1 MYDYLM
7 ALDAIKAL
15 IKAVDCAPNGKQ
27 DILISF
33 LVTKVRTT
41 LTAEWCHD
49 NALGDDDF
57 YFLLE
62 KVDALSAARR
72 VYLDEKGNYEVK
84 YFL

>member
-33 LVTKVRTT
+33 LITKVRST
-41 LTAEWCHD
+41 LTAEWCNE
-49 NALGDDDF
+49 NALDDDDF

-62 KVDALSAARR
+62 KVDALLSARR
-72 VYLDEKGNYEVK
+72 VYLDEKGNYEVR

>member
-7 ALDAIKAL
+7 ALEAIKAL
-15 IKAVDCAPNGKQ
+15 IKMVDCNPDGKQ

-33 LVTKVRTT
+33 LVTKVRSS
-41 LTAEWCHD
+41 LTAEWCNND
-49 NALGDDDF
+49 ALDDDDF
-57 YFLLE
+57 FSLLE

-72 VYLDEKGNYEVK
+72 VYLDEKGNYEVR

>member
-15 IKAVDCAPNGKQ
+15 IKAVGCAPNGKQ

-33 LVTKVRTT
+33 LITKVRST
-41 LTAEWCHD
+41 LTAEWCND
-49 NALGDDDF
+49 DTFDIDDF
-57 YFLLE
+57 FSLLE

-72 VYLDEKGNYEVK
+72 VYLDEKGNYEVR

>member
-7 ALDAIKAL
+7 ALDAIKEL
-15 IKAVDCAPNGKQ
+15 IKAVNCTPTGKQ
-27 DILISF
+27 DVLISF
-33 LVTKVRTT
+33 LMTKVRTT

-49 NALGDDDF
+49 NALDDDDF

-62 KVDALSAARR
+62 KVDALLASRR